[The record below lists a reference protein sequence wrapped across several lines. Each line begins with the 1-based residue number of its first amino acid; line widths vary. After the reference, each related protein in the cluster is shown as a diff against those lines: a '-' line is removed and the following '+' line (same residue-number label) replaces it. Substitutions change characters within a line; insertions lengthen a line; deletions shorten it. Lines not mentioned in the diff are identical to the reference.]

1 MLKRR
6 HFKGGLLSQ
15 VSKYE
20 VKCRDEDGR
29 LLCILKNKAQS
40 KMEHGTLEK
49 QQESWHAG
57 QQK

>member
-20 VKCRDEDGR
+20 VKCRDEDER
-29 LLCILKNKAQS
+29 LLCILKNFFSNHGIFEKHRARWN
-40 KMEHGTLEK
+40 MEH
-49 QQESWHAG
+49 
-57 QQK
+57 